1 MCKDPGK
8 EVVVVSPEVENGT
21 LFRVSMIGR
30 FWNVKGNV
38 VIITNFAKEASK

>member
-8 EVVVVSPEVENGT
+8 EVVVVSPKVESGT
-21 LFRVSMIGR
+21 SFGMSMIGR

-38 VIITNFAKEASK
+38 VITKYFAKEASK